1 MSARFYYR
9 DGAGDVVELTAYIDR
24 TRWKL
29 QERAEEGQPGST
41 TNTIVDTSMALDID
55 GHRSAWVLE
64 EDSEATDDVLWGGVL
79 HGQEIGRAFDDEM
92 QPVGRVW
99 SIEFYD
105 KNAVWNRRVMTGPDC
120 KRPDET
126 DVERMQW
133 LLSTGEAGIFDDVTT
148 YVSTASPVNMD
159 DDDYRR
165 RYRDQ
170 VVDDCAQDSGKNWWC
185 KEHETGS
192 GREIFVWYGRDG
204 VEEYDSPLWL
214 SNDPADWADGTLAAG
229 TSLVWPIADAD
240 TKLKR
245 DPSRQYSGVL
255 LEWRKGWVYR
265 KNPAMTFRRDFIHSA
280 RNIKRKTRAIARAE
294 RLLAKLDTQDR
305 VVVTVVELP
314 KGKATMLRAGMRV
327 PVKAT
332 HLPALSSQFYW
343 LRVLSCMIE
352 PVANGERYRLALE
365 LGPTGDAAGSGPPE
379 QYTGVGGVVWGPK
392 DPAGDTTHVEF
403 WGTGDNPP
411 LGYAYRPLDDTNF
424 EYLVSEHD
432 GDFFEG
438 FTVLATGPIVID
450 LHAKMSCAS
459 VWDEGTYTATLQ
471 ILKNGAVVGSA
482 STSRTFGGLGYWNPS
497 LDAVA
502 TGVSV
507 SAGDVLTTRWV
518 MSDGS
523 YPTIPAGTGSITFG
537 FEIVDAS

>member
-9 DGAGDVVELTAYIDR
+9 DAAGDVIELTAYIDR

-41 TNTIVDTSMALDID
+41 TITIVDTSMALDID
-55 GHRSAWVLE
+55 GHRNAWVLE
-64 EDSEATDDVLWGGVL
+64 DESEATDDELWGGVL

-105 KNAVWNRRVMTGPDC
+105 KNAVWNRRVMTGADC

-133 LLSTGEAGIFDDVTT
+133 LLSTGEAGLFDDVTT
-148 YVSTASPVNMD
+148 YVSTANPVNMD

-214 SNDPADWADGTLAAG
+214 SNDPADWADGALAAG

-265 KNPAMTFRRDFIHSA
+265 KNPAMTFRRDFVHSA

-327 PVKAT
+327 PFKAT
-332 HLPALSSQFYW
+332 HMPALSSQFYW

-352 PVANGERYRLALE
+352 PAANGERYRLSLE

-379 QYTGVGGVVWGPK
+379 QYSGVGGVVWQP
-392 DPAGDTTHVEF
+392 GDQPGSNEVD
-403 WGTGDNPP
+403 WNGTGDAPP
-411 LGYAYRPLDDTNF
+411 TGYAFRALDSTNF
-424 EYLVSEHD
+424 AYLAGVADASNY
-432 GDFFEG
+432 GG

-450 LHAKMSCAS
+450 LHARWSCAW
-459 VWDEGTYTATLQ
+459 VGDIAPTATAR
-471 ILKNGAVVGSA
+471 ILKNGVEVA
-482 STSRTFGGLGYWNPS
+482 SQSRTRPTTGLGYWSPS
-497 LDAVA
+497 FEFGA
-502 TGVSV
+502 TAVSV
-507 SAGDVLTTRWV
+507 SAGDELTTSLTL
-518 MSDGS
+518 SDGTH
-523 YPTIPAGTGSITFG
+523 PAIPAGGGNILDG
-537 FEIVDAS
+537 FQIVDAS